1 MNVYE
6 KQFVSV
12 CPNNSQSIIYQ
23 LRVET
28 DDKTVMVEHIN
39 TACAL
44 FSRNYHEDI
53 ANSLFNRFG
62 GRQVLKAHHHGVDIT
77 TVRGEA

>member
-12 CPNNSQSIIYQ
+12 CPNNGQAIIYQ
-23 LRVET
+23 LRIET
-28 DDKTVMVEHIN
+28 TDEMVQVEHIN
-39 TACAL
+39 LACAL
-44 FSRNYHEDI
+44 FSRGFHEDI

-77 TVRGEA
+77 TTRGDQ